1 MVDITTKKFKEYYE
15 GKVDY
20 EKILKDPKK
29 RKKYQEHWDKAEKK
43 KQKRLAIEEMKPEDA
58 GYSGGGRALRG
69 YGKAYMKGGKVK

>member
-29 RKKYQEHWDKAEKK
+29 RKKYQKHYDKAEKK
-43 KQKRLAIEEMKPEDA
+43 KQKRLAVEAMKPEEA